1 MSDSPFKSTA
11 NLTSGLSTIIGIT
24 LVLTML
30 GVLAVLLFT
39 TDSVSKHFKEDVS
52 INLMM
57 KTDVSEP
64 DVLKFKKILETEKF
78 TSSAEYIS
86 KDKAAQIQTKELGE
100 DFVSFLGENPLP
112 ASIDLHLDSKYTRLD
127 SIDWIIIDLN
137 KNPMIHEVVYHPGLI
152 KTMNDNLSKIGFGLL
167 IFSALLLIIA
177 VALINNTIRLAV
189 FSKRFIIKSMQL
201 VGATHGFIRRP
212 FVLKGIWYGFISAV
226 FSLGIIFGL
235 LYLLQDQIPEIPEI
249 LIEGNYL
256 PWLVVFLFGT
266 GIFIAWIS
274 TQLAVRKYIRMRQDQ
289 MY

>member
-1 MSDSPFKSTA
+1 MSDSPFKSAA

-39 TDSVSKHFKEDVS
+39 TDSVSKHFKEKVS

-57 KTDVSEP
+57 KSNVSEP
-64 DVLKFKKILETEKF
+64 DILKLKKQLETERF
-78 TSSAEYIS
+78 SSSAIYVS
-86 KDKAAQIQTKELGE
+86 KDEAVKIQTKELGE

-112 ASIDLHLDSKYTRLD
+112 ASIDLHLDAQYTHLD
-127 SIDWIIIDLN
+127 SIDWIIADLN
-137 KNPMIHEVVYHPGLI
+137 KNTLIHEVVYHPGLI
-152 KTMNDNLSKIGFGLL
+152 KAMNDNLSKISFGLL
-167 IFSALLLIIA
+167 IFSALLLVIA

-212 FVLKGIWYGFISAV
+212 FILKGIWYGFISAIIA
-226 FSLGIIFGL
+226 LGIISGL
-235 LYLLQDQIPEIPEI
+235 LYLLKDQIPEIPEI
-249 LIEGNYL
+249 LAEGNYL
-256 PWLVVFLFGT
+256 PILVVFLFAT
-266 GIFIAWIS
+266 GVFIAWIS

>member
-1 MSDSPFKSTA
+1 MSDSPFKSSA
-11 NLTSGLSTIIGIT
+11 NLTSGLSTVIGIT

-57 KTDVSEP
+57 KSDVPEP
-64 DVLKFKKILETEKF
+64 DILKFKKLLETEQF
-78 TSSAEYIS
+78 SSSAVYIS
-86 KDKAAQIQTKELGE
+86 KDKAAKIQTEELGE

-112 ASIDLHLDSKYTRLD
+112 ASIDLHLNAKYTRLD
-127 SIDWIIIDLN
+127 SIDWIIADLN
-137 KNPMIHEVVYHPGLI
+137 KNAMIYEVVYHPGLI
-152 KTMNDNLSKIGFGLL
+152 KAMNDNLSKIGFGLL
-167 IFSALLLIIA
+167 IFSALLLFIA

-212 FVLKGIWYGFISAV
+212 FILKGIWYGFISAI
-226 FSLGIIFGL
+226 FALGIISGL
-235 LYLLQDQIPEIPEI
+235 LYLLKEQIPEIPQI
-249 LIEGNYL
+249 LAEGNYL
-256 PWLVVFLFGT
+256 IMLVVFLFAT
-266 GIFIAWIS
+266 GVFIAWIS